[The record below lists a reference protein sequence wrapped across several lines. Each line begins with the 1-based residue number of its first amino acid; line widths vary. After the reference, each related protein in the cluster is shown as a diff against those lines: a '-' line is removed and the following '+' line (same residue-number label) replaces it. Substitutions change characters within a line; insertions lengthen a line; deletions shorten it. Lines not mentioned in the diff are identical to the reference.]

1 MKTAKRTAL
10 VSLLLLLVA
19 SCATSR
25 QEVQRVVVHDK
36 FVERTVR
43 DSIFLHD
50 SISLVRRADTVFLEK
65 MRTLYRDRVRVDTV
79 FQCDT
84 LYTERVVTIEKK
96 DSSAPSFR
104 KLALLLLFL
113 FLLVKILPQK
123 LWNFLK
129 KI

>member
-1 MKTAKRTAL
+1 MKTVKRIAL

-19 SCATSR
+19 SCATSM
-25 QEVQRVVVHDK
+25 QEVQRGTVHEK
-36 FVERTVR
+36 FIERTVR

-50 SISLVRRADTVFLEK
+50 SVSLVRRADTVFLEK
-65 MRTLYRDRVRVDTV
+65 MRTLYRDRVRVDTI

-84 LYTERVVTIEKK
+84 LYNERVVTIEKTPPT
-96 DSSAPSFR
+96 PSFR
-104 KLALLLLFL
+104 KLALLLVFL
-113 FLLVKILPQK
+113 FLLVKIFSQK